1 MNRTQRF
8 PANQVILEGPDL
20 AGKTSFYNKLHRLT
34 GYRWNIQDRSSL
46 SMLVYAKLYKRDTF
60 IEVERLHKELNDLN
74 NKIVILLP
82 PWEEISRRYVER
94 GDELQNLISLNR
106 VYELFE
112 EAVEDLKLFPNVYV
126 IRHKDTLSFADQLV
140 KEITGDEISTPSG
153 VAVYV
158 NQFAA
163 ACKNL
168 EANHINVTMYD
179 DGQFKEYNP
188 EVLNYEP
195 EKKYYSIIKAK
206 LLNKLRNELR
216 GINEYARE
224 EDVASRR
231 FIYTDNSCISLAH
244 FLFRNNILDCNFVL
258 RSSNTKDTLK
268 YDIQF
273 IYLLCKEVKDLLNI
287 VPLSCRI
294 RINFGSAHIIISQK
308 EW

>member
-94 GDELQNLISLNR
+94 GDELQNLISLKR

-308 EW
+308 E

>member
-153 VAVYV
+153 VADYV

>member
-1 MNRTQRF
+1 MKRTQRF
-8 PANQVILEGPDL
+8 PVNQVILEGPDL

-82 PWEEISRRYVER
+82 PWEEITRRYVER

-106 VYELFE
+106 IYELFE

-140 KEITGDEISTPSG
+140 KEITGDEISSPVN
-153 VAVYV
+153 VAAYV

-168 EANHINVTMYD
+168 EANHINITMYD
-179 DGQFKEYNP
+179 DGQFKYHNL
-188 EVLNYEP
+188 EVLDYKP
-195 EKKYYSIIKAK
+195 EKKYYNIIKSK
-206 LLNKLRNELR
+206 LLDKLRKELA
-216 GINEYARE
+216 GENEYKRK
-224 EDVASRR
+224 EDILSRR
-231 FIYTDNSCISLAH
+231 FIYSDDTCISLAH
-244 FLFRNNILDCNFVL
+244 FLFRNNILDCNFIL

-273 IYLLCKEVKDLLNI
+273 LYLLSKEVKDLLGI
-287 VPLSCRI
+287 TPLSCRI
-294 RINFGSAHIIISQK
+294 RINFGSAHIIIP
-308 EW
+308 

>member
-153 VAVYV
+153 VADYV

-308 EW
+308 E